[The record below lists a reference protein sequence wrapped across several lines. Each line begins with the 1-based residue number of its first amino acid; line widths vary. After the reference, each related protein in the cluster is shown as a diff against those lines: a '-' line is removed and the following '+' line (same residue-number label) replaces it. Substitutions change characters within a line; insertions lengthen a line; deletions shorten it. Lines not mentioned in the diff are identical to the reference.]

1 MALYDDFAWFYN
13 RYWNEEFHSL
23 AFPILERIWLPRVA
37 PKGRVL
43 DVCCGTGYL
52 AGLLTSRGYRVTG
65 IDASAEMIAHARENV
80 PTAAFQV
87 ADASA
92 FRVLGK
98 FDGAVSTF
106 DSLNHILSEED
117 LQAVLSTHGGGAEA
131 GRAVCLR
138 HAAGIRLPDRTGR
151 TPSPWCATTTC
162 CCSPARAS
170 ISGRA
175 MAQCR
180 ITMFRLLDGEWR
192 RSDVEVHERC
202 YTTKEIDAA
211 LSHAG
216 FEQTECYDARD
227 LGMSGQLGQGRTF
240 VVTTRSTA
248 PLRRDRSVEA
258 QIVAQV
264 GAHHAIGHADV
275 IAQPDPRGYRSN
287 SPAAAASPA
296 SIRLTSSLAF
306 LRAAS
311 CCRLCQAKAS

>member
-1 MALYDDFAWFYN
+1 MLKSIASMALYDEFAWFYN

-80 PTAAFQV
+80 PTGAFQV
-87 ADASA
+87 ADASK

-98 FDGAVSTF
+98 FDAAVSTF

-117 LQAVLSTHGGGAEA
+117 LQAVLRRTAAALKPGAPFAFDMLLESA
-131 GRAVCLR
+131 YQTNWTDAFTLVRDDHVLLLSGS
-138 HAAGIRLPDRTGR
+138 GFDFRTR
-151 TPSPWCATTTC
+151 
-162 CCSPARAS
+162 
-170 ISGRA
+170 

-180 ITMFRLLDGEWR
+180 ITMFRLLDGAWR

-202 YTTKEIDAA
+202 YTTKEISAA
-211 LSHAG
+211 LTHAG

-248 PLRRDRSVEA
+248 P
-258 QIVAQV
+258 
-264 GAHHAIGHADV
+264 
-275 IAQPDPRGYRSN
+275 
-287 SPAAAASPA
+287 
-296 SIRLTSSLAF
+296 TTT
-306 LRAAS
+306 RAK
-311 CCRLCQAKAS
+311 C